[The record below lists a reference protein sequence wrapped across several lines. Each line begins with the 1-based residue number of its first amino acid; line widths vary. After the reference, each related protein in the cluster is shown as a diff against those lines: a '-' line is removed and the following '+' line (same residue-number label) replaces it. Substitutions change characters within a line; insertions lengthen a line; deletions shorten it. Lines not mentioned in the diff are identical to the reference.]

1 MARCLKSTE
10 RKTPGQLRAGQ
21 RRRTFQAIHAWPCV
35 AVTTT
40 IAHAEASTETRS
52 IIGSGGGGAA
62 ATAKLQVA
70 SRAGLPPILLL
81 CLFMTLLQSNT
92 THVRE
97 PLISVEQNR
106 CSD

>member
-1 MARCLKSTE
+1 MLRLLLRLALLLVVAAAAAR
-10 RKTPGQLRAGQ
+10 
-21 RRRTFQAIHAWPCV
+21 
-35 AVTTT
+35 
-40 IAHAEASTETRS
+40 
-52 IIGSGGGGAA
+52 GGGGGGGSGSSCSTTAAAAAA